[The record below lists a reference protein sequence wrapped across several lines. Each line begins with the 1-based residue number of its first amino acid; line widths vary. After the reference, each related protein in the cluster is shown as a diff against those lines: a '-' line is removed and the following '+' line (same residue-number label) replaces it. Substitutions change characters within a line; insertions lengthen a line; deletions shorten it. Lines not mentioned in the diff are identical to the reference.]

1 MRNILVP
8 KLYGF
13 AKNFRFSYFEPV
25 TSVHLY
31 CLFNVTS
38 STENLMASLVSL
50 MTLNHFETS
59 YMILTK
65 LGTFYLVSLKLAC
78 SDVCCQ
84 RTELEIS

>member
-8 KLYGF
+8 KVFGF
-13 AKNFRFSYFEPV
+13 AKNFRFSSFAPP

-38 STENLMASLVSL
+38 SR
-50 MTLNHFETS
+50 S
-59 YMILTK
+59 YDVTCQSYDVESFQNIKHDSNQIRNISFGIT
-65 LGTFYLVSLKLAC
+65 LAC

-84 RTELEIS
+84 RTELEIRVSL